1 MQTQA
6 PAALLSD
13 PMLVFAYLGG
23 LLAIIF
29 WVSGFPALKKFFTVI
44 PPLIFAYFVP
54 TVSTALGITPLASP
68 AYDWIIRF
76 LLPVALFLLVITIDL
91 PALAKMGWMALV
103 MMLAGTV
110 GIIIGGPVAFLAVG
124 HWLPDQAWTG
134 LAALSGSWI
143 GGAANMMAIAQSVGT
158 PDSILGP
165 IIVVDTAVG
174 YGWMGVLLF
183 LSAFQHR
190 FDRWSGADTTAIEET
205 NAHLSELQS
214 HRHPIEVRDLAIIL
228 GLAFAAAVAAVYAGQ
243 RMPDLGDPTI
253 ISKTTWAVLF
263 VVTGALMLSLT
274 PVRKLEEAGAS
285 KLGFMALYFLI
296 AAIGAR
302 ADLHAVLQTPMFLL
316 AGMIWMAVHIAVL
329 FGVARLVRAPLFFIA
344 TGSMANI
351 GGAAS
356 APIVAGVYHP
366 ALAPVGVL
374 MGVSGYI
381 LGIYGALGCAWILG
395 QLGG

>member
-274 PVRKLEEAGAS
+274 PARKLEEAGAS

>member
-1 MQTQA
+1 MQNPT
-6 PAALLSD
+6 ALLSD

-29 WVSGFPALKKFFTVI
+29 WVSGIPALEKFFTVV

-54 TVSTALGITPLASP
+54 TISTALGITPIASP

-76 LLPVALFLLVITIDL
+76 LLPVALFLLVITIDVR
-91 PALAKMGWMALV
+91 ALAKMGWMALV

-190 FDRWSGADTTAIEET
+190 FDRWSGANTTAIEET
-205 NAHLSELQS
+205 NAHMRELES
-214 HRHPIEVRDLAIIL
+214 HRHPIEVKDLAITI
-228 GLAFAAAVAAVYAGQ
+228 GLAFAGAVAAVYAGQ

-263 VVTGALMLSLT
+263 VVTGALMLSFT

-329 FGVARLVRAPLFFIA
+329 FSVARLVRAPLFFIA

>member
-1 MQTQA
+1 MQNPT
-6 PAALLSD
+6 ALLSD

-29 WVSGFPALKKFFTVI
+29 WISGFPALEKFFTVI

-54 TVSTALGITPLASP
+54 TISTALGITPIASP

-76 LLPVALFLLVITIDL
+76 LLPVALFLLVITIDVR
-91 PALAKMGWMALV
+91 ALAKMGWMALV

-190 FDRWSGADTTAIEET
+190 FDRWSGANTTAIEET
-205 NAHLSELQS
+205 NAHMRELES
-214 HRHPIEVRDLAIIL
+214 HRHPIEVKDLAITI
-228 GLAFAAAVAAVYAGQ
+228 GLAFACAVAAVYAGQ

-263 VVTGALMLSLT
+263 VVTGALMLSFT

-329 FGVARLVRAPLFFIA
+329 FGIARLVRAPLFFIA

>member
-1 MQTQA
+1 MQNPT
-6 PAALLSD
+6 ALLSD

-29 WVSGFPALKKFFTVI
+29 WISGFPALKKFFTVI

-54 TVSTALGITPLASP
+54 TVSTALGITPIASP

-103 MMLAGTV
+103 MMLAGTA

-190 FDRWSGADTTAIEET
+190 FDRWSGANTTAIEET

-214 HRHPIEVRDLAIIL
+214 HRHPIEVRDLAITL

-263 VVTGALMLSLT
+263 VVTGALALSLT

-302 ADLHAVLQTPMFLL
+302 ADLHAVLQTPMYLV
-316 AGMIWMAVHIAVL
+316 AGLIWMAVHIAVL

>member
-1 MQTQA
+1 MQN
-6 PAALLSD
+6 PPALLSD

-23 LLAIIF
+23 LLAVIF
-29 WVSGFPALKKFFTVI
+29 WISGFPALKKFFTVI

-214 HRHPIEVRDLAIIL
+214 HRHPIEVRDLAITL
-228 GLAFAAAVAAVYAGQ
+228 GLAFAAAVASVYAGQ

-263 VVTGALMLSLT
+263 VVTGALVLSLT

-316 AGMIWMAVHIAVL
+316 AGLIWMAVHVAVL
-329 FGVARLVRAPLFFIA
+329 FGVARLVRAPLFFVA

>member
-1 MQTQA
+1 
-6 PAALLSD
+6 
-13 PMLVFAYLGG
+13 
-23 LLAIIF
+23 
-29 WVSGFPALKKFFTVI
+29 
-44 PPLIFAYFVP
+44 
-54 TVSTALGITPLASP
+54 
-68 AYDWIIRF
+68 
-76 LLPVALFLLVITIDL
+76 
-91 PALAKMGWMALV
+91 
-103 MMLAGTV
+103 AGTV

-205 NAHLSELQS
+205 NAHLSDLQS

-263 VVTGALMLSLT
+263 VVTGALVLSLT

-316 AGMIWMAVHIAVL
+316 AGLIWLAVHIAVL
-329 FGVARLVRAPLFFIA
+329 FGVARLVRAPLFFVA

>member
-1 MQTQA
+1 MQA
-6 PAALLSD
+6 PTTALLSD

-29 WVSGFPALKKFFTVI
+29 WISGFPALEKFFTVV

-54 TVSTALGITPLASP
+54 TVSTALGITPLTSP

-91 PALAKMGWMALV
+91 PALAKMGWMAVV

-174 YGWMGVLLF
+174 YGCMGVLLF

-214 HRHPIEVRDLAIIL
+214 HRHPIEVRDLAITL

-263 VVTGALMLSLT
+263 VVTGALVLSLT

-316 AGMIWMAVHIAVL
+316 AGLIWLAVHIAVL
-329 FGVARLVRAPLFFIA
+329 FGVARLVRAPLFFVA